1 MTKSKSSA
9 SSIVVPTIFVIHL
22 MNDAQFLNVTYVTR
36 YPIILIL
43 PLTKMSE
50 SLSSK
55 RLDFKT
61 SVL

>member
-22 MNDAQFLNVTYVTR
+22 MNGAQFLNVTYVTR